1 MSRRSSRA
9 LAWARTSRARWLEV
23 WKQGRLARAGVRRSV
38 ARARRHRRCHRGV
51 GRDRGGASNTLLAAI
66 EARIS
71 GELTTRTVLLD
82 AQHLTIMSWIYDRG
96 RVKDRTDHED
106 GFGGD
111 HRRIHRLRQPRPRP
125 AARPWAQ
132 AGYGFRRL
140 TSAGRFRG
148 SALSMHRV
156 TGVGPV
162 PCRCDLCAARSA
174 CFHAIPNFPKTSGF
188 CSETGSQA
196 RRCPGCGYG
205 VFATPDRVFARH
217 ASGWIEIF
225 PSYIGIYKY
234 QYMGVVRIHAGI
246 GPRSVCGG
254 IGRGVPMPA
263 TRSQETQEMATT
275 AGTNAGMAGGRRS

>member
-1 MSRRSSRA
+1 MVSA
-9 LAWARTSRARWLEV
+9 VTGE
-23 WKQGRLARAGVRRSV
+23 GV
-38 ARARRHRRCHRGV
+38 
-51 GRDRGGASNTLLAAI
+51 DTLLAAI

-106 GFGGD
+106 GSVEITAEFTASD
-111 HRRIHRLRQPRPRP
+111 SLDLDRQLGLG
-125 AARPWAQ
+125 AQ

-148 SALSMHRV
+148 ARHFPCIVDRGWPRPLPLRLMRG
-156 TGVGPV
+156 TVGG
-162 PCRCDLCAARSA
+162 A
-174 CFHAIPNFPKTSGF
+174 FHAIPNFPKTSGF

-225 PSYIGIYKY
+225 RHI
-234 QYMGVVRIHAGI
+234 
-246 GPRSVCGG
+246 
-254 IGRGVPMPA
+254 
-263 TRSQETQEMATT
+263 
-275 AGTNAGMAGGRRS
+275 